1 MAPFFIPFFYIYRN
15 LNMETITNWTYADF
29 LTYLLILGAQADFT
43 MTEDEKSQIIQKV
56 GEENFVRIKRVFDRQ
71 NDAQH
76 IDMVTE
82 LYQKF
87 HSEIGGK
94 ENLVKAL
101 RESFLLGKD
110 GKEHVMD
117 RYMLM
122 MLKKIL

>member
-1 MAPFFIPFFYIYRN
+1 M
-15 LNMETITNWTYADF
+15 
-29 LTYLLILGAQADFT
+29 GAQADLKV
-43 MTEDEKSQIIQKV
+43 TEDEKALIIQKV
-56 GEENFVRIKRVFDRQ
+56 GEENFVRVKRIFDRQ

-76 IDMVTE
+76 IDTVTE
-82 LYQKF
+82 LYQKY
-87 HSEIGGK
+87 SSDIGGK

-101 RESFLLGKD
+101 RESFVLGND

>member
-1 MAPFFIPFFYIYRN
+1 MI
-15 LNMETITNWTYADF
+15 TIENWTYTDF
-29 LTYLLILGAQADFT
+29 LTYLLILGAQADLII
-43 MTEDEKSQIIQKV
+43 TEEEKARIIDKV
-56 GEENFVRIKRVFDRQ
+56 GEENFVRVKRVFDRQ

-76 IDMVTE
+76 IDTVSE
-82 LYQKF
+82 LYQKY

-94 ENLVKAL
+94 ENLVKAI
-101 RESFLLGKD
+101 RESYLLGKD